1 MATYPSELNV
11 GDDSIEHV
19 AVADKETWDSTQQ
32 VQSSKYVKYLEKYRQ
47 FLRLLQESP
56 KIDLKTAHKMMS
68 MIKSENGEDGLE
80 NMSKAA
86 FLVKAKFILK
96 HDMQNQP
103 PFCPFCLM
111 FLINIKDRNS
121 HVRILHE
128 NIDKK
133 FRCNSCSKT
142 FMSKTALKYH
152 MKVSHSVAGKVV
164 ECTQCDVTFSHSM
177 SLKRHIKSMH
187 NGTTGIYECPYC
199 QKTFKRKDYVK
210 VHCKLVHLRVDVSVD
225 MVDTLKQDDDSYK
238 CKCCGEVFLGSSADK
253 DIIAVCA
260 ISVSALSQTWSNTR
274 RIYTLRSPGK
284 FCLVINVT
292 LSLYTSLI
300 YHSIRK
306 GSMHQ
311 SAIENMEQNK
321 NNIHS
326 EHPRNILS
334 CDKCEFVSIHITYL
348 SRHKKRKHGPICY
361 YIC

>member
-11 GDDSIEHV
+11 GDDSIENV

-32 VQSSKYVKYLEKYRQ
+32 VQSSKYLKYLEKYRQ
-47 FLRLLQESP
+47 FLRLLQESS

-80 NMSKAA
+80 NMSKAS

-103 PFCPFCLM
+103 PFCPFCLKK
-111 FLINIKDRNS
+111 FINTKDRNS
-121 HVRILHE
+121 HVKILHE

-152 MKVSHSVAGKVV
+152 MKVSHSGAGKVV
-164 ECTQCDVTFSHSM
+164 ECTQCDVTFSHTM
-177 SLKRHIKSMH
+177 SLKRHMKSIH
-187 NGTTGIYECPYC
+187 NDTTGIYECPYC

-210 VHCKLVHLRVDVSVD
+210 VHCKLVHKRVDVSVD

-253 DIIAVCA
+253 DIIAHLVKKCKSEDNFPCSVCHKCF
-260 ISVSALSQTWSNTR
+260 SSKS
-274 RIYTLRSPGK
+274 
-284 FCLVINVT
+284 
-292 LSLYTSLI
+292 
-300 YHSIRK
+300 
-306 GSMHQ
+306 
-311 SAIENMEQNK
+311 NMEQHK
-321 NNIHS
+321 KNIHS
-326 EHPRNILS
+326 EEPRKILS
-334 CDKCEFVSIHITYL
+334 CDQCDFVTIHKPNL
-348 SRHKKRKHGPICY
+348 SQHKKRKHAPICY
-361 YIC
+361 RKYGTEQE